1 MKAIG
6 SKVIVKTNE
15 VENTIKEKNGLYLQS
30 NDVSTH
36 ETAVVVSVGEEV
48 KSDLK
53 AGDTVLIYKGAGHEV
68 RVDEEKLRVI
78 SVSEILA
85 VEDGKNN

>member
-6 SKVIVKTNE
+6 SKIIVKTTDNNE
-15 VENTIKEKNGLYLQS
+15 VVQEKSGLFMQS
-30 NDVSTH
+30 NDIATH
-36 ETAVVVSVGEEV
+36 DTAIVVSVGEEI

-53 AGDTVLIYKGAGHEV
+53 EGDTVLIYKGCGHEI
-68 RVDEEKLRVI
+68 RVEEEKLKVI

-85 VEDGKNN
+85 VYGKNN